1 MNRLLIL
8 LLPLILISCGFYS
21 FTGASISPET
31 ETVSINYFENK
42 ANIVQ
47 ASLSSVL
54 TEELKNYFTNQTNLI
69 ITQDEGDL
77 TFSGEITSYDIQP
90 ISIQSNQTAKQNRLT
105 IKVRVQFNNKK
116 DERMNFNNTF
126 SRHKDFSSEENIS
139 SLEESLI
146 SDICKELSEDIFNK
160 ALVNW

>member
-1 MNRLLIL
+1 MNKILIL
-8 LLPLILISCGFYS
+8 LITLSLISCGFYS

-54 TEELKNYFTNQTNLI
+54 TEELKNYFTNQTDLI
-69 ITQDEGDL
+69 ITENEGDL
-77 TFSGEITSYDIQP
+77 IFSGEITSYEIQP

-105 IKVRVQFNNKK
+105 IKVKVKFINKE

-126 SRHKDFSSEENIS
+126 TRHKDFSSDQDIS
-139 SLEESLI
+139 SLEENLI

>member
-105 IKVRVQFNNKK
+105 IKVRVQFINKK

-126 SRHKDFSSEENIS
+126 TRHKDFSSEENIS